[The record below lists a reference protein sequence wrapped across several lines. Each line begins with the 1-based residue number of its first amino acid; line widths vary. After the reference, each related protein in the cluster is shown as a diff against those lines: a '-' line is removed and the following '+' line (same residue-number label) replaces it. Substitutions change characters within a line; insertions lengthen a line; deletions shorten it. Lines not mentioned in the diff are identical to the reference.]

1 MTSPRPARLALL
13 FSAALIAAALAG
25 CSTSAV
31 TDSPTSTPPSA
42 SATPT
47 PTATPD
53 ASAGSGEDRY
63 ATFCA
68 ANGAAAAAKAGTV
81 GEDLEAVKAQGV
93 AIRALLPMTDVSSEI
108 AAGAEVFA
116 ISTDETAGILAQ
128 FPADTLVSDV
138 GLDPRFTQSQ
148 SMQSAMTDPNYQAF
162 IAWTIETCGLGSGEN
177 GNNP

>member
-13 FSAALIAAALAG
+13 LSAALIAAALAG
-25 CSTSAV
+25 CSTTAA
-31 TDSPTSTPPSA
+31 TDPPAPTRASA

-53 ASAGSGEDRY
+53 ASAGSAGSADERY
-63 ATFCA
+63 ATLCA
-68 ANGAAAAAKAGTV
+68 ANSAAAAAKAGTV

-93 AIRALLPMTDVSSEI
+93 AIRQLLPMTDVSPDV

-116 ISTDETAGILAQ
+116 TSTDETAGILAQ
-128 FPADTLVSDV
+128 FPADSLVSDV

-162 IAWTIETCGLGSGEN
+162 IAWTIQTCGFGSSEAG
-177 GNNP
+177 